1 MSDFIKRPRI
11 ERVDFCVD
19 ENIWGHRLYDEQLP
33 HLTVLEFLGV
43 LGANLDKPLRPHE
56 GLAGAVRFKPQR
68 QMRLRGLLFNNPYVE
83 SIAESKL
90 SDEEKWRQWFDKFDQ
105 GKTGNGDSAGDVAY
119 LRQSFGSF
127 DDFSKAIGLLRS
139 SSFESRSNKRWS
151 SKFVF
156 PFGPD
161 ALYEDLEID
170 AKGNMSNDRRFFAR
184 SGELLYLMLTRAK
197 RGAELGDLLAK
208 RMFERSA
215 PMNRLARA
223 LQGAPQSPEDP
234 RLSGY
239 LPEASSPRFDQICE
253 DWLAILSREMPVYDA
268 LEHLIAVTG
277 LNMLLYFLER
287 AKKTAGNDE
296 PVEFVCEIVSKVGRK
311 VRALSSDSYLANQG
325 LPEKAIRAHVES
337 IRSDK
342 AWVDADSTE
351 FPETERLKLLREAF
365 QWPPVG
371 GKDEDDYSGR
381 SSDELVSKLVELAL
395 PRHGQHV
402 GKIHASWSR
411 AIGLSSRRLSRRYR
425 YAPSDRLLKSIV
437 IAIVGGRMQF
447 DEFLIEAKRRYGLV
461 IGDAEGAR
469 LVEAKSIDQGELSEN
484 RDNLEAR
491 LVGLGLVRR
500 LSDSCSFVENPFAF
514 EMEAAC

>member
-1 MSDFIKRPRI
+1 MSDLIKRPKI

-43 LGANLDKPLRPHE
+43 LGSNLDKPLRPHD

-83 SIAESKL
+83 SIADSKL
-90 SDEEKWRQWFDKFDQ
+90 SDEEKWRQWLEKFDH
-105 GKTGNGDSAGDVAY
+105 GKTGNGDSAADVAY
-119 LRQSFGSF
+119 LRQSFSSF
-127 DDFSKAIGLLRS
+127 DDFAKAIELLRS

-161 ALYEDLEID
+161 ALYEDLQID
-170 AKGNMSNDRRFFAR
+170 ASGNMSNDRRFFAR

-197 RGAELGDLLAK
+197 RGAKLGDLLAQ
-208 RMFERSA
+208 RMFDRSA

-234 RLSGY
+234 RMSGY

-253 DWLAILSREMPVYDA
+253 DWLAILSRNMPVYDA
-268 LEHLIAVTG
+268 LEHLITVTG

-296 PVEFVCEIVSKVGRK
+296 PVEFVCEIVSKDGRK
-311 VRALSSDSYLANQG
+311 VRALAGDSYLSNQG

-342 AWVDADSTE
+342 AWINAGDAE
-351 FPETERLKLLREAF
+351 FPDAERVKLMREAF
-365 QWPPVG
+365 QWPPLG
-371 GKDEDDYSGR
+371 GKDEEDYSGR
-381 SSDELVSKLVELAL
+381 SPDELVSKLVELAL

-425 YAPSDRLLKSIV
+425 YAPNDRLLKSIV
-437 IAIVGGRMQF
+437 IAIVGDRMQF
-447 DEFLIEAKRRYGLV
+447 DEFLMEVKRRYGMV
-461 IGDAEGAR
+461 IGDAEGAP
-469 LVEAKSIDQGELSEN
+469 LVVAKSIDQGELSEN
-484 RDNLEAR
+484 RDKLEAR
-491 LVGLGLVRR
+491 LVSLGLVRR
-500 LSDSCSFVENPFAF
+500 LSDSCSFVENPFAR
-514 EMEAAC
+514 EVEAAC